1 MKQSKTIFL
10 TTVIL
15 VMIAGLAVGRLSARM
30 PIAGVPVVPA
40 VRLPPWMQQLNLTPD
55 QAQQMDVIWQ
65 PLMQQLHSST
75 FQEKRRTLEQQREQ
89 AILAILNAEQR
100 TAYGKITDQYR
111 TAREA
116 LDAQRQ
122 KLIDDAN
129 AKSRTL
135 LNPSQQATWD
145 EQTKRMHDRHNN
157 TSTTNLSVSAHMA
170 ATSP

>member
-15 VMIAGLAVGRLSARM
+15 VMIAGLAAGRLSARL
-30 PIAGVPVVPA
+30 PIAGAQVVPA
-40 VRLPPWMQQLNLTPD
+40 VRLPQWMQQLNLTPD

-75 FQEKRRTLEQQREQ
+75 FQEKRRALEQQREK
-89 AILAILNAEQR
+89 AILALLNAEQR
-100 TAYGKITDQYR
+100 TAYEKITDQYR
-111 TAREA
+111 AAHEA

-122 KLIDDAN
+122 NLIDDAN

-135 LNPSQQATWD
+135 LNPSQQSIWD
-145 EQTKRMHDRHNN
+145 EQIKHMHDRHNN
-157 TSTTNLSVSAHMA
+157 VSSTSSSAMAQAA